1 MAQPLLGSEHKMGLD
16 ELKAKY
22 QEEKDERKKKKISE
36 MMLGE
41 SRVMCRFLKSKLS
54 DLIRILSI
62 KIFQNEGFSSR
73 SEVRELN
80 KEKLS

>member
-1 MAQPLLGSEHKMGLD
+1 MGLD

-41 SRVMCRFLKSKLS
+41 SRVMCRLDMTNTQTGNISKFNQKDCWCLS
-54 DLIRILSI
+54 
-62 KIFQNEGFSSR
+62 
-73 SEVRELN
+73 
-80 KEKLS
+80 

>member
-1 MAQPLLGSEHKMGLD
+1 MGLD

-62 KIFQNEGFSSR
+62 KIFQNEGYSSR